1 MKTFTVPIF
10 LGVRAETKAE
20 AIEKVLELWEDSM
33 YDLNSEEFPFCD
45 IGLDREVVEQ
55 EELK

>member
-20 AIEKVLELWEDSM
+20 AIEKTLELWEDSM
-33 YDLNSEEFPFCD
+33 YDLDPETFPCCD
-45 IGLDREVVEQ
+45 IGMCGEVVEQ